1 MFSFF
6 KKKKIVSHIRLTGVI
21 GNVGKFKQGIEY
33 SSQEDIIKKA
43 FSVKKAQAVAI
54 TINSPGG
61 SPVQSHLIYKL
72 IREQAKKNKKK
83 VIVFAEDVAASG
95 GYLIACSGDEIY
107 ANASSIIG
115 SIGVIY
121 SSFGFKDLIQKIGV
135 ERRVYTAGKNKSTL
149 DPFLDEKKEDIE
161 RLKSIQLELHQEF
174 INVVEESRNKKL
186 KKDMGVELFSGE
198 FWSGKKSKEL
208 GLIDGLGNAEQILRE
223 KFGEDVE
230 VKVFEKSK
238 GWLAKKLSSSED
250 HADKLISVIEERSI
264 WQRYWSKQGCIIL
277 QPYDLEVGAGTF
289 HPATTLRSLGS
300 KPWKT
305 AYVQPSRRPTDGRYG
320 ENPNRLQ
327 HYYQFQVLIKPS
339 PKNIKKLYLNSIASI
354 GIKHDEH
361 DIRFVEDDWESPTLG
376 AAGLG
381 WEVWCDGM
389 EVTQFTYFQQMAGI
403 ECNPI
408 SVEITYGLERLCMFI
423 QNKKNVFDLNWNDDG
438 ILYKDVF
445 HQAEK
450 EFSAYNFEHANTD
463 SLFKMFDMLENEAK
477 SMIDKKISLPA
488 YDQCLKS
495 SHVFNIL
502 DARGV
507 ISVAQRAEYIARIR
521 DLTKEI
527 GKIWV
532 ESQS

>member
-186 KKDMGVELFSGE
+186 KTMKNRDISLIAIGLLIGAIIGGVIGNLMGWMLPEGVVKDFFLTSFNIDIGSSVGNQDGVIIIDLKIITLKF
-198 FWSGKKSKEL
+198 
-208 GLIDGLGNAEQILRE
+208 GLALSLNFTSVIGIATSYYILR
-223 KFGEDVE
+223 F
-230 VKVFEKSK
+230 F
-238 GWLAKKLSSSED
+238 
-250 HADKLISVIEERSI
+250 R
-264 WQRYWSKQGCIIL
+264 
-277 QPYDLEVGAGTF
+277 
-289 HPATTLRSLGS
+289 
-300 KPWKT
+300 
-305 AYVQPSRRPTDGRYG
+305 
-320 ENPNRLQ
+320 
-327 HYYQFQVLIKPS
+327 
-339 PKNIKKLYLNSIASI
+339 
-354 GIKHDEH
+354 
-361 DIRFVEDDWESPTLG
+361 
-376 AAGLG
+376 
-381 WEVWCDGM
+381 
-389 EVTQFTYFQQMAGI
+389 
-403 ECNPI
+403 
-408 SVEITYGLERLCMFI
+408 
-423 QNKKNVFDLNWNDDG
+423 
-438 ILYKDVF
+438 
-445 HQAEK
+445 
-450 EFSAYNFEHANTD
+450 
-463 SLFKMFDMLENEAK
+463 
-477 SMIDKKISLPA
+477 
-488 YDQCLKS
+488 
-495 SHVFNIL
+495 
-502 DARGV
+502 
-507 ISVAQRAEYIARIR
+507 
-521 DLTKEI
+521 
-527 GKIWV
+527 
-532 ESQS
+532 